1 MFGILGNA
9 KLISVEMSLVYSGC
23 LMEMMSILMMI
34 TIMTV
39 IVIFGEGR
47 QIKNLGWDSHKGIA
61 MAHLKKYIKPW
72 L

>member
-34 TIMTV
+34 TIMTM

-47 QIKNLGWDSHKGIA
+47 RIKNPGWDSH
-61 MAHLKKYIKPW
+61 
-72 L
+72 